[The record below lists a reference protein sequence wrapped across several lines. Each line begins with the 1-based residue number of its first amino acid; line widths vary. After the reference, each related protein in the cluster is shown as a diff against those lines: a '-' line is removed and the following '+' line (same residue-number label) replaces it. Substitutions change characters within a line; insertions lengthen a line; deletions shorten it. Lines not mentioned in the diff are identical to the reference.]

1 MKVSKLRFT
10 NPVLHTF
17 KFDINESFILS
28 YEDRPSRVIKK
39 PTYTTSISYKDINS
53 ETAFVLLTINIGNKT
68 AEMPFECVIKIGAEF
83 SWDSTSTQEEIDTF
97 KSISAPA
104 HLDRKSVV

>member
-28 YEDRPSRVIKK
+28 YEDRPSKVIKK
-39 PTYTTSISYKDINS
+39 PTYTTSIS
-53 ETAFVLLTINIGNKT
+53 
-68 AEMPFECVIKIGAEF
+68 
-83 SWDSTSTQEEIDTF
+83 
-97 KSISAPA
+97 
-104 HLDRKSVV
+104 

>member
-39 PTYTTSISYKDINS
+39 PTYTTSVSYKDINS

-68 AEMPFECVIKIGAEF
+68 VEMPFECIIKIGAEF
-83 SWDSTSTQEEIDTF
+83 SWDSPIFSSCFSLLICFDW
-97 KSISAPA
+97 KLVCSN
-104 HLDRKSVV
+104 